1 MNSNGFRFIVKRD
14 SGKRFECLY
23 SDQQIGLNPSSN
35 FAAFSSHNNNI
46 RHNNSN
52 INNIRQQKQHTT
64 TTYINKIITTT
75 YVNKNKHNT
84 TTATTT
90 YVNEITTQQQP
101 QHSSTKS
108 QKLAKA
114 YVRSSVM
121 LWDIFPDLE
130 TSKCENMS
138 CAAHHLHPLLLSLKS
153 LQDSVSGVTKQC
165 LGIPFV
171 CEFTYTYIGTE
182 QSL

>member
-1 MNSNGFRFIVKRD
+1 MPF
-14 SGKRFECLY
+14 

-64 TTYINKIITTT
+64 TTYINKIRTTT

-84 TTATTT
+84 TTATTTTT

-171 CEFTYTYIGTE
+171 CEFTYTYLGTE